1 MPRLAALLLALASLP
16 AALPAQGGIT
26 VTDDVSA
33 QVSAQRITVQV
44 SGTDAALTEQV
55 RQALALHGAFAVTT
69 SSGVRVNLDRAGA
82 GARVTCAQPGY
93 AFETEVQG
101 RDTGE
106 LALRAADAA
115 VVGLGSRFKLR
126 PLFADTRVAFL
137 SRLGVG
143 RHEVY
148 AGNLLMRGVRPL
160 TRLNCE
166 NQGPRWSADGNR
178 VFFVSYAKGVPDLY
192 SAPYPFGEPRPV
204 IAGLRGTLSGG
215 AASPDGRRLAFSSS
229 NLGKTLDLYVAE
241 VNGANPRCIVR
252 SPDRVESD
260 AAWSPDG
267 TQVVFASGAGGSP
280 RLHVVPA
287 AGGTPTQLATGGGY
301 ASEPSWN
308 RVDRKLVAFTQA
320 GEGTNS
326 VAVLNLE
333 QGTVAVAG
341 QGSAAVAYSRPS
353 WCADGRHLVVQSQRR
368 GTDSYW
374 LSLVDSV
381 TGKVSRLTGEA
392 LPACKQPDCWFPRR

>member
-1 MPRLAALLLALASLP
+1 MSRALLFLSAACLLLP
-16 AALPAQGGIT
+16 TARGQGVT
-26 VTDDVSA
+26 VTEDVSA
-33 QVSAQRITVQV
+33 QVSAQRVQVQV

-55 RQALALHGAFAVTT
+55 RQALGLHGAFTV
-69 SSGVRVNLDRAGA
+69 SSGAGVRVSVDRAGN
-82 GARVTCAQPGY
+82 GARVSCAQPGY

-115 VVGLGSRFKLR
+115 VVGVGRRFNLK
-126 PLFADTRVAFL
+126 PLFAETRVAFL

-160 TRLNCE
+160 TRLNCD
-166 NQGPRWSADGNR
+166 NQGPRWSSDGNR
-178 VFFVSYAKGVPDLY
+178 VLFVSYAKGVPDLY
-192 SAPYPFGEPRPV
+192 AAPYPFGESRPV
-204 IAGLRGTLSGG
+204 ISGMRGTLSGG
-215 AASPDGRRLAFSSS
+215 AASPDGRRIAFSSS

-241 VNGANPRCIVR
+241 ATGANRRCIVR
-252 SPDRVESD
+252 TPDRVESD

-267 TQVVFASGAGGSP
+267 AQIVFAAGAGGSP

-287 AGGTPTQLATGGGY
+287 AGGTPTQLSTGGGY

-308 RVDRKLVAFTQA
+308 GVDRNLIAFTQA

-326 VAVLNLE
+326 VAVLNLA
-333 QGTVAVAG
+333 QGTVAVAA
-341 QGSAAVAYSRPS
+341 QGSSATAHSRPS

-374 LSLVDSV
+374 LSIVDSV
-381 TGKVSRLTGEA
+381 TGKVSRLTGDA

>member
-1 MPRLAALLLALASLP
+1 MMRRLLLLALAAFPL
-16 AALPAQGGIT
+16 ALVAQGRVT

-33 QVSAQRITVQV
+33 QVAAQRITVQL

-55 RQALALHGAFAVTT
+55 RQALSLHGAFTVSTA
-69 SSGVRVNLDRAGA
+69 SGVRVSLDRAGN
-82 GARVTCAQPGY
+82 GARVACAQPGY

-101 RDTGE
+101 RDVGE

-115 VVGLGSRFKLR
+115 VTGLGRRFNLR

-137 SRLGVG
+137 SRTGPG
-143 RHEVY
+143 RHEIL

-160 TRLNCE
+160 TRLNCD
-166 NQGPRWSADGNR
+166 NLGPRWSADGNR

-192 SAPYPFGEPRPV
+192 TAPYPFGESRAV
-204 IAGLRGTLSGG
+204 IAGMRGTLSGG

-229 NLGKTLDLYVAE
+229 NLGKTLDLYVADI
-241 VNGANPRCIVR
+241 NGGARRCIVQ
-252 SPDRVESD
+252 SADRVESD

-267 TQVVFASGAGGSP
+267 AQIVFAAGAGGSP

-308 RVDRKLVAFTQA
+308 AVDRNLIAFTQA

-326 VAVLNLE
+326 VAVLNLS

-341 QGSAAVAYSRPS
+341 QGTSAVAHSRPS

-368 GTDSYW
+368 GTDAYW

-392 LPACKQPDCWFPRR
+392 LPGCKQPDCWFPRR